1 MFISIFEQL
10 SLNLGNFI
18 FFILSANLAGPEQFG
33 LFSVLLVGAQIVHAI
48 ATQWIFLPITSKKM
62 SYGNKL
68 VLRQVTKKIVI
79 LAVLAPLI
87 TWIYSRFLSSKP
99 TDIIQY
105 SMMYVLGMLMVLSD
119 ATRYYLIRLREVR
132 SLLISNVT
140 RWSIS
145 LVLLYFYVTKTE
157 NKYIAILFIFIVSLS
172 ISLTIQLFFIYLK
185 KTNLSDSEQKYSLQS
200 DNSLLHLG
208 VANIF
213 NTMAIVL
220 LFNKVNIVA
229 FGALQAFRSLVNL
242 FPFIMQFL
250 ESHYSAMLLAKK
262 ENSILKKQWVY
273 IYISLT
279 FFIAI
284 FLAVF
289 GDLVIKFIY
298 SNEYEN
304 FHLLLLVLFAI
315 VSVQNFS
322 RLLSIQLRISEEY
335 TSFDYSAVVLWLF
348 TAVLLVLSHNY
359 LEILKYQD
367 LLFIMLT
374 TAVLQM
380 FVYIVFWYKASKKE

>member
-48 ATQWIFLPITSKKM
+48 ATQWIFLPITSKKL

-79 LAVLAPLI
+79 LAGLALLVI
-87 TWIYSRFLSSKP
+87 WIYSRFLSSEP
-99 TDIIQY
+99 IDIIQY

-157 NKYIAILFIFIVSLS
+157 SKHIAILFFFIVSLS
-172 ISLTIQLFFIYLK
+172 ISLTIQLLFIYLK

-250 ESHYSAMLLAKK
+250 ESHYSAILLAKK
-262 ENSILKKQWVY
+262 ENSIVKKQWVY

-284 FLAVF
+284 FFAVF

-335 TSFDYSAVVLWLF
+335 TSFNYSAVVLWLF
-348 TAVLLVLSHNY
+348 TAALLVLSHNY

-374 TAVLQM
+374 TAVFQM